1 MFWHLRRQLST
12 QATRAL
18 SISACRKAMMF
29 ASGRMAKKAGGKS
42 ALVSK
47 MTSLYNST
55 KGEK

>member
-1 MFWHLRRQLST
+1 
-12 QATRAL
+12 
-18 SISACRKAMMF
+18 MMF
-29 ASGRMAKKAGGKS
+29 AWGRMVKKAGGKS